1 MLPFTHTSDPLTS
14 SEWDALNHIVKIVG
28 NSTVTRRIIDYTEPL
43 GAGIQTV
50 PDEFLFGITEGYKSI
65 FGLDGLAIKPGI
77 RDSGIV
83 PIIFKD
89 FIIHWRDIEES
100 RLTGQEFSKAKAAA
114 AASSCARAEDKLV
127 LFGHEPLG
135 YRGLMTA
142 EGRNVEEGLEW
153 KRPGDAFRN
162 FTKMTGLL
170 ADKGHTGPYA
180 AVMHPRIYTD
190 MHRVL
195 TGSSLLE
202 VVHVRALLT
211 SGVFRSELLPPNTG
225 LVIATGRQNFEL
237 VISVDTS
244 AAFLGAKR
252 MNLPFRVFKAIY
264 LRIRRSDA
272 ICTFTPK

>member
-1 MLPFTHTSDPLTS
+1 MSRFAHTSDPLTPR
-14 SEWDALNHIVKIVG
+14 EWQVLDQTVKIVG
-28 NSTVTRRIIDYTEPL
+28 NSTIARRIIEATAPL

-50 PDEFLFGITEGYKSI
+50 PDEVLVGITEGYKSI
-65 FGLDGLAIKPGI
+65 LGTNGSAIKLGD
-77 RDSGIV
+77 RKSGIV

-89 FIIHWRDIEES
+89 FVIHWRDIEES

-127 LFGHEPLG
+127 LFGHDQLG
-135 YRGLMTA
+135 YSGLMTA
-142 EGRNVEEGLEW
+142 EGRNVVEGLEW
-153 KRPGDAFRN
+153 KHPGDAFRN
-162 FTKMTGLL
+162 FTRMITVLSG
-170 ADKGHTGPYA
+170 KGYGGPYA
-180 AVMHPRIYTD
+180 TVMHPRIYTN

-202 VVHVRALLT
+202 VAHVRALLT
-211 SGVFRSELLPPNTG
+211 SGVFRSELLLPNTG
-225 LVIATGRQNFEL
+225 LVIATGKQHFEL

-264 LRIRRSDA
+264 LRIRQSNA
-272 ICTFTPK
+272 ICTFVPN

>member
-1 MLPFTHTSDPLTS
+1 MSRFTHTSDPLTA
-14 SEWDALNHIVKIVG
+14 SEWQTLNHMVNMVG
-28 NSTVTRRIIDYTEPL
+28 SSTISRRIIEATGPL

-50 PDEFLFGITEGYKSI
+50 PDEYLVGITEGYISI
-65 FGLDGLAIKPGI
+65 LGSSGSAIKLGN
-77 RDSGIV
+77 RNSGIV

-127 LFGHEPLG
+127 LFGNDPLG
-135 YRGLMTA
+135 YSGLMTA
-142 EGRNVEEGLEW
+142 EGRNIVEGLEW

-162 FTKMTGLL
+162 FTKMIAIL
-170 ADKGHTGPYA
+170 ADRGHSGPYA
-180 AVMHPRIYTD
+180 AVVHPRIYTD

-202 VVHVRALLT
+202 IAHVRALLT
-211 SGVFRSELLPPNTG
+211 SGIFRSELLFPNTG
-225 LVIATGRQNFEL
+225 LVIATGKQNFEL

-272 ICTFTPK
+272 ICTFVPI

>member
-1 MLPFTHTSDPLTS
+1 MSRFTHASDPLTA
-14 SEWDALNHIVKIVG
+14 SEWPALNHMVKTVG
-28 NSTVTRRIIDYTEPL
+28 GSTIARKIIEATGPL

-50 PDEFLFGITEGYKSI
+50 PDEYLVGITEGYISI
-65 FGLDGLAIKPGI
+65 LGSNGSAIKLGN
-77 RDSGIV
+77 RNSGIV
-83 PIIFKD
+83 PLIFKD
-89 FIIHWRDIEES
+89 FIIHWRDVEES

-127 LFGHEPLG
+127 LFGHDPLG
-135 YRGLMTA
+135 YSGLMTA
-142 EGRNVEEGLEW
+142 EGRNTVEGLEW

-162 FTKMTGLL
+162 FTEMIRIL
-170 ADKGHTGPYA
+170 AEGGHSGPYA
-180 AVMHPRIYTD
+180 AVVHPRIYTD

-202 VVHVRALLT
+202 IAHVRALLT
-211 SGVFRSELLPPNTG
+211 SGVFRSELLFPNTG
-225 LVIATGRQNFEL
+225 LVIATGKQNFEM

-244 AAFLGAKR
+244 AAFLGARR

-272 ICTFTPK
+272 ICTFVPI

>member
-1 MLPFTHTSDPLTS
+1 MSPFTHTSDPLSAT
-14 SEWDALNHIVKIVG
+14 EWEALNHIVKVVG
-28 NSTVTRRIIDYTEPL
+28 NSTVTRRIIESNGPL

-50 PDEFLFGITEGYKSI
+50 PDEFPVGITEGYKSI
-65 FGLDGLAIKPGI
+65 FGSGGSAIKPGM

-89 FIIHWRDIEES
+89 FIIHWRDLEES
-100 RLTGQEFSKAKAAA
+100 RLTGQGFSKAKAAA

-127 LFGHEPLG
+127 FFGDAHLG
-135 YRGLMTA
+135 YKGLMTA
-142 EGRNVEEGLEW
+142 AGRNVEKGLEW

-162 FTKMTGLL
+162 FTKMTSLL
-170 ADKGHTGPYA
+170 AHKGHTGPYA
-180 AVMHPRIYTD
+180 AVVHPRIYTD

-211 SGVFRSELLPPNTG
+211 AGVFRSELLLPGTG
-225 LVIATGRQNFEL
+225 LVIATGSQHFEL

-272 ICTFTPK
+272 ICTFAPV

>member
-1 MLPFTHTSDPLTS
+1 MSPFTHTSDPLTPN
-14 SEWDALNHIVKIVG
+14 EWEALNHIIRIVG
-28 NSTVTRRIIDYTEPL
+28 NSTVTRRIIDVTGPL

-50 PDEFLFGITEGYKSI
+50 PSESLVGITEGYKSI
-65 FGLDGLAIKPGI
+65 LGSNGLAIKPGS

-89 FIIHWRDIEES
+89 FIIHWRDLEES

-127 LFGHEPLG
+127 LFGHDALG
-135 YRGLMTA
+135 YSGLMTD
-142 EGRNVEEGLEW
+142 EGRNEVEGLEW

-170 ADKGHTGPYA
+170 ADKGHAGPYA
-180 AVMHPRIYTD
+180 AVVHPRIYTD

-195 TGSSLLE
+195 AGSALLE
-202 VVHVRALLT
+202 VIHVRSLLT
-211 SGVFRSELLPPNTG
+211 SGVFRSELLLPNTG
-225 LVIATGRQNFEL
+225 LVIATGRQHFEL

-244 AAFLGAKR
+244 AAFLGARR
-252 MNLPFRVFKAIY
+252 MNLPFRIFKAIY

-272 ICTFTPK
+272 ICTFAPE